1 MVSPVATPSKVY
13 TCPIC
18 IGGKWQASAGHTE
31 VLNNPAT
38 GEPITVVPYCTPE
51 EVNAAVVA
59 AHAAFESWRQVPL
72 PERAQI
78 FFRYRELIVS
88 HQEELARLITLENG
102 KTLEESRGEVGRGIE
117 TIEFA
122 CSVPTLMMGE
132 TIGDISRG
140 IDSVTVRQPIGV
152 CVGIPPFNFPGM
164 VPMWMFPMAIA
175 CGNAFILKPS
185 ERVPRTGVRI
195 FELLHEAGLPA
206 GVASVLHGGKDVVN
220 ALLAHPLVKAV
231 SFVGSSV
238 VAKQIYETAARNGKR
253 VQAMGGAKNHLVVMP
268 GCDMPSAT
276 KAILGAAYGCT
287 GQRCLATSVV
297 VAVGEAAE
305 PLVQELMRA
314 TGQIAVGSGEN
325 PKTGMGPLINRAAQE
340 RVEQYIETGKQ
351 EGAALVRDGRGVKPH
366 DASTGYYV
374 GPTIFDRVTPQM
386 RIAREE
392 IFGPVLSIIRAKD
405 LAEAVDLVNTSSY
418 GNATSVFTGS
428 GAEAREFASR
438 VQTGMVGVNVGVP
451 APSAYLPFAG
461 WKGSFF
467 GDLHALGKDAV
478 HFYTETKVVTSR
490 WPTPDRE
497 HKITF

>member
-1 MVSPVATPSKVY
+1 MVSPASTASKLY
-13 TCPIC
+13 ACPVCIC
-18 IGGKWQASAGHTE
+18 GKWQASAGRTQ

-38 GEPITVVPYCTPE
+38 GEPITVVPYCTPQ
-51 EVNAAVVA
+51 EVHAAVEG
-59 AHAAFESWRQVPL
+59 AHSAFESWRHVPL
-72 PERAQI
+72 PERSQV
-78 FFRYRELIVS
+78 FFRYRELIVR
-88 HQEELARLITLENG
+88 HQEDLARLLTLEHG
-102 KTLEESRGEVGRGIE
+102 KTLEESRAEIGRGIE

-164 VPMWMFPMAIA
+164 VPLWMYPMAIA

-185 ERVPRTGVRI
+185 ERVPRSGVRLI
-195 FELLHEAGLPA
+195 ELLHEAGLPP
-206 GVASVLHGGKDVVN
+206 GVASVVHGANEVVD

-231 SFVGSSV
+231 SFVGSSA
-238 VAKQIYETAARNGKR
+238 VAKHVYETAASNGKR

-268 GCDMPSAT
+268 GCDMQAAT

-297 VAVGEAAE
+297 VAVGAAAD
-305 PLVQELMRA
+305 PLVQELNRA
-314 TGQIAVGSGEN
+314 AAQIAVGSGEN

-351 EGAALVRDGRGVKPH
+351 EGASLVRDGRGIKPH

-392 IFGPVLSIIRAKD
+392 IFGPVLAIIRAKD
-405 LAEAVDLVNTSSY
+405 LAEAVDLVNSSSY

-428 GAEAREFASR
+428 GAEAREFSSR
-438 VQTGMVGVNVGVP
+438 VQVGMVGVNVGVP

-478 HFYTETKVVTSR
+478 KFYTETKVVTSR

>member
-1 MVSPVATPSKVY
+1 
-13 TCPIC
+13 
-18 IGGKWQASAGHTE
+18 
-31 VLNNPAT
+31 
-38 GEPITVVPYCTPE
+38 
-51 EVNAAVVA
+51 
-59 AHAAFESWRQVPL
+59 
-72 PERAQI
+72 
-78 FFRYRELIVS
+78 
-88 HQEELARLITLENG
+88 
-102 KTLEESRGEVGRGIE
+102 
-117 TIEFA
+117 
-122 CSVPTLMMGE
+122 
-132 TIGDISRG
+132 
-140 IDSVTVRQPIGV
+140 
-152 CVGIPPFNFPGM
+152 
-164 VPMWMFPMAIA
+164 
-175 CGNAFILKPS
+175 
-185 ERVPRTGVRI
+185 
-195 FELLHEAGLPA
+195 
-206 GVASVLHGGKDVVN
+206 
-220 ALLAHPLVKAV
+220 
-231 SFVGSSV
+231 
-238 VAKQIYETAARNGKR
+238 